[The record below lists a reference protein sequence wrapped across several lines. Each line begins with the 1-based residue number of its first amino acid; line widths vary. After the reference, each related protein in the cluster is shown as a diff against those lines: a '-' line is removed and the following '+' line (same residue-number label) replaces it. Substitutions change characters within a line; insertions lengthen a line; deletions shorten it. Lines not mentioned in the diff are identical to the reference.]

1 MRREKIMKGVLESK
15 INEEMIKLTKEAI
28 GRGAEAAKTRICED
42 MIIVRLI
49 KSLSHEEMQII
60 STEEGKKLVKQL
72 RELLDEILKPKFKEM
87 IMRLTGFNVIGIY
100 KDMNPQKGEYV
111 YLFVLDKNLE
121 EELRSR

>member
-87 IMRLTGFNVIGIY
+87 IMRLTGCNVIGIY